1 MARQIPLW
9 TGTAVLLLVVGGWLF
24 GTASSP
30 GASPGATAGKTFAGE
45 IPISEISGAAFL
57 PDGRLLAVSDEG
69 NTIFL
74 LEKAAERLKTGKLEK
89 KDFQVLTIPG
99 KRAMDDLEDV
109 AWDRQSGAFLVTS
122 HSLNK
127 KGKGFDEKPERF
139 AIVRLPLGQNGGEK
153 LPVFD
158 LQAPQ
163 ELKAS
168 TALTP
173 AKSGFNV
180 EGAAWSQ
187 DGRLLLGLRSPL
199 GPKLGPNGN
208 AIVLEVK
215 NPGKSPLQAEVK
227 ARLDLNGGGIR
238 GMFYDPEEK
247 GFWIL
252 AGLSPDPEEAVEDTK
267 RSLWLWRDNGALEPR
282 TLPEEAQAFANAET
296 VTRVSMGGQP
306 YLLLVEDAKV
316 SRYLLFPVPRK

>member
-9 TGTAVLLLVVGGWLF
+9 TGTAVILLVVGSWF
-24 GTASSP
+24 FVTASSP
-30 GASPGATAGKTFAGE
+30 GATAGETFAGE

-69 NTIFL
+69 NTIFM

-89 KDFQVLTIPG
+89 QDFQVLTIPG

-109 AWDRQSGAFLVTS
+109 AWDRQSGVFLVTS

-139 AIVRLPLGQNGGEK
+139 AIVRLPLGQDGGEK

-168 TALTP
+168 MALTP
-173 AKSGFNV
+173 AKSGFNI
-180 EGAAWSQ
+180 EGAALSQ

-199 GPKLGPNGN
+199 DPKGH

-215 NPGKSPLQAEVK
+215 DPGTPPLKAEVK
-227 ARLDLNGGGIR
+227 ARLDLKGGGIR
-238 GMFYDPEEK
+238 GMFHDPEEK

-252 AGLSPDPEEAVEDTK
+252 AGLSPDPEEAAADTK
-267 RSLWLWRDNGALEPR
+267 RSLWLWRDDGALEPR
-282 TLPEEAQAFANAET
+282 TLPEEAKAFANAET
-296 VTRVSMGGQP
+296 VTRVSLGGQP